1 MNVKASQAIGLALLD
16 SDIEVTT
23 YVPALGATE
32 IYYDYCAASG
42 QKPNVSFHEEVAYTI
57 AHGAALAGRRASAV
71 LKTHGFIKAG
81 NSVSDSLYS
90 GTDGGF
96 VSIVVDDRNGIQSDS
111 IVDTCAFL
119 EGIGIP
125 YKIGDVESIY
135 SETLKAFQKS
145 EDLKL
150 PYALVV
156 DASEMDKPSGVR
168 REGREDVWEGQ
179 KGPVEQEGRDNI
191 KDSAG
196 SRSYGY
202 SRNYCRDIAQH
213 VLCPPFCKYQQE
225 VLRCK
230 LRGGDRSLISRPRI
244 LPLPESLPPRWR
256 PTAEKYSKLFEVF
269 RSFKGGIVAGD
280 TGLSTLFAL
289 PPYDCIDVT
298 TYMGGSVPLAIGAY
312 LAGERPAW
320 AVTGDFSFIAAGHLG
335 LLEAV
340 ERNVPVKVL
349 VLNNGKAETTG
360 GQMIPE
366 GTLERV
372 LRSYQEYTEYIRDPQ
387 DEDEVKDI
395 FNCALKSRELSIV
408 VANFLEQ

>member
-16 SDIEVTT
+16 SDIEVAT

-42 QKPNVSFHEEVAYTI
+42 QKPSISFHEEVAYTI

-71 LKTHGFIKAG
+71 LKTHGFLKAG

-90 GTDGGF
+90 GTNAGF

-145 EDLKL
+145 EDLRL

-156 DASEMDKPSGVR
+156 DASEMDKPSEAR
-168 REGREDVWEGQ
+168 REGRADI
-179 KGPVEQEGRDNI
+179 NNL

-196 SRSYGY
+196 RRSYVY
-202 SRNYCRDIAQH
+202 SGNYCRDIAQH

-230 LRGGDRSLISRPRI
+230 LQGGDRSLISRPRI
-244 LPLPESLPPRWR
+244 LPLPKSLPPKWR
-256 PTAEKYSKLFEVF
+256 LTAEKYSRLFEAF
-269 RSFKGGIVAGD
+269 RSFKGGMVAGD

-298 TYMGGSVPLAIGAY
+298 TYMGGSIPLAIGAY

-320 AVTGDFSFIAAGHLG
+320 AVTGDFSFIAAGQLG

-340 ERNVPVKVL
+340 QREVPIKVL

-360 GQMIPE
+360 GQRIPE

-372 LRSYQEYTEYIRDPQ
+372 LRSFREFVDYIHDPLDCNEIKGVFSRTSESQ
-387 DEDEVKDI
+387 D
-395 FNCALKSRELSIV
+395 LKVI
-408 VANFLEQ
+408 VANFREGEGC

>member
-16 SDIEVTT
+16 SGIEVAT

-57 AHGAALAGRRASAV
+57 AHGAALAGKRASVV
-71 LKTHGFIKAG
+71 LKTHGFLKAA

-90 GTDGGF
+90 GTNAGF

-111 IVDTCAFL
+111 IVEASPFL

-125 YKIGDVESIY
+125 HKIGKVENIYGDVLS
-135 SETLKAFQKS
+135 AFRQS
-145 EDLKL
+145 DDLGL
-150 PYALVV
+150 PYALIV
-156 DASEMDKPSGVR
+156 DASEMDKPSEVQ
-168 REGREDVWEGQ
+168 REG
-179 KGPVEQEGRDNI
+179 
-191 KDSAG
+191 KDSADR
-196 SRSYGY
+196 RSCSCSG
-202 SRNYCRDIAQH
+202 NYCRDVACH
-213 VLCPPFCKYQQE
+213 VLCPPFCRYQQE

-230 LRGGDRSLISRPRI
+230 LQGGNRSLISRPEI
-244 LPLPESLPPRWR
+244 LPIPESLPPRWR
-256 PTAEKYSKLFEVF
+256 PTAEKYSRLFKAF

-298 TYMGGSVPLAIGAY
+298 TYMGGSIPLAIGAY

-320 AVTGDFSFIAAGHLG
+320 AITGDFSFVAVGHLG

-340 ERNVPVKVL
+340 QREVPIKVL
-349 VLNNGKAETTG
+349 VLNNEKAETTG
-360 GQMIPE
+360 GQRIPE

-372 LRSYQEYTEYIRDPQ
+372 LRSYQEYVEYIYDPQ
-387 DEDEVKDI
+387 NCDEIKGVLNRASESRD
-395 FNCALKSRELSIV
+395 LKVV
-408 VANFLEQ
+408 VADFREGGRL